1 MTEIYAP
8 LIYGGRVCIPSDE
21 ERLNN
26 VEESMNRMA
35 VNWAYFTPSFAR
47 LFAQYNLPSLQT
59 LLMGGEVVTSDDI
72 NAWNNR
78 VKVIHCKFSVGTCTA
93 FSIFTPFS

>member
-1 MTEIYAP
+1 
-8 LIYGGRVCIPSDE
+8 
-21 ERLNN
+21 
-26 VEESMNRMA
+26 MNRMA

-78 VKVIHCKFSVGTCTA
+78 VKVIHCKFSVGICA
-93 FSIFTPFS
+93 PLSIFTPFLRRCRLHSQNPRRRL